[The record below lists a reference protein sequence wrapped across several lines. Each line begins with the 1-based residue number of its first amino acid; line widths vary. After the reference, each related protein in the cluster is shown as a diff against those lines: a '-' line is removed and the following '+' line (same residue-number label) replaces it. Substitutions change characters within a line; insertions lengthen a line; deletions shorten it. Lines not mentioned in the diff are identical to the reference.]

1 MPQFASSWSLKKETK
16 SAVEEASH
24 DLIKQLGQH
33 PDLIVAYVTH
43 LHAKDQILERL
54 QQAFPQSAIHGG
66 TTCIGLM
73 TRTGF
78 HSRDGF
84 SVGLFGIVDSAGAYG
99 VASSDAIDDPQ
110 RAGRKAIES
119 AIQEAGREGET
130 PSLVW
135 LNVAPGIEEEA
146 LLGIQEIIGENVP
159 VVGGSTADNF
169 VAGLWY
175 QFTHRRHLSDGIVVT
190 AMYPSTQT
198 HVAFQSG
205 YSPTQFMGKVTQA
218 EGRLL
223 QKINDRPAAVVYNE
237 WTGGLVNDFMM
248 GGNILATTSL
258 NPLARYVG
266 HMEGNDYHRLS
277 HPETITHDGAMTLFT
292 KVEEGEELILMAGN
306 RQNLITRAGVAVQSA
321 LRAGNISEDQVAG
334 GLIIYCAGCM
344 LTVQNGMD
352 DVALGISQSLGE
364 APFIG
369 TITFG
374 EQGCFLNGDN
384 YHGNLMIS
392 VVLFEK

>member
-1 MPQFASSWSLKKETK
+1 MPQFASSWSLQKETK
-16 SAVEEASH
+16 SAVAEAGH
-24 DLIKQLGQH
+24 ALIDQLGQS

-43 LHAKDQILERL
+43 LHAKDQVLSGL
-54 QQAFPQSAIHGG
+54 QQLFPHSVIHGG

-73 TRTGF
+73 TRSGF
-78 HSRDGF
+78 HSREGY
-84 SVGLFGIVDSAGAYG
+84 SVGLFGIVDKAGAYG
-99 VASSDAIDDPQ
+99 VASSAVVENPQ
-110 RAGRKAIES
+110 NAGRNAIKM
-119 AIQEAGREGET
+119 AIKEAGREGES
-130 PSLVW
+130 PDLVW
-135 LNVAPGIEEEA
+135 LNVSPGIEEEV
-146 LLGIQEIIGENVP
+146 LLGIQEVIGENVP

-175 QFTHRRHLSDGIVVT
+175 QFTHQTTLEDGIVVT
-190 AMYPSTQT
+190 AMYPSSKT

-205 YSPTQFMGKVTQA
+205 FSPTEYMGKVTQA

-223 QKINDRPAAVVYNE
+223 QKINGRPAAVVYNE

-248 GGNILATTSL
+248 GGNVLATTSL

-306 RQNLITRAGVAVQSA
+306 RQNLITRGGLAVQSA
-321 LRAGNISEDQVAG
+321 LRAGNICEDQVAG